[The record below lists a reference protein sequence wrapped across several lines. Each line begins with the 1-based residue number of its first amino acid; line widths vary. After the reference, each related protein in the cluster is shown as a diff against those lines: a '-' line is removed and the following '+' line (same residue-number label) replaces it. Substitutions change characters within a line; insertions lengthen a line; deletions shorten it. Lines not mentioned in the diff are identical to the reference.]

1 MTPKVVDRWS
11 VPMGGDM
18 PILPLRAGIYCAER
32 GVLVRVAS
40 LTKRNIVS
48 FGAYEFNP
56 YSRELRKE
64 GMRVRLEG
72 QPLAILGVLL
82 ERPGELVTREEL
94 QKRLW
99 PVNTAST
106 RPLNDCGQR

>member
-1 MTPKVVDRWS
+1 MANPVKS
-11 VPMGGDM
+11 
-18 PILPLRAGIYCAER
+18 
-32 GVLVRVAS
+32 
-40 LTKRNIVS
+40 NIVS

-64 GMRVRLEG
+64 GMRVCLEG
-72 QPLAILGVLL
+72 QPLAILEVLL

-99 PVNTAST
+99 PEDTFVDFEHSLNAAANFDVEPRQIQNIWQASDVV
-106 RPLNDCGQR
+106 DC